1 MPDDAVL
8 ATTDLHGLSITE
20 AARLIEQRRL
30 SPVELTQA
38 YLDRI
43 QAYDPQLNAYLMV
56 TADRALDAART
67 AEAEITAGRYRGP
80 MHGISFALKDIYCT
94 AGIRTTCHSRT
105 RADYV
110 PGFDATTVSRLYQ
123 AGAVLLGK
131 LSTHEFAHGGP
142 SFDLPWPAARN
153 PWNREHFTGGS
164 SSGSGAS
171 VAAGLAP
178 GSLGSDTG
186 GSIRNPAALCGLV
199 GLKPTYG
206 LVSRSGVY
214 ANSFSYDHAGPMT
227 LTVEDCAIMLQA
239 IAGHDAK
246 DPASAP
252 RAVPDYRTEL
262 SAGVKGLRIGVLRH
276 LYEED
281 VPVPASLKAAL
292 EQAYDVLRGLGAVVE
307 DVRIRPA
314 SDYHAVKI
322 TGAESELLAVHE
334 PVLRRRLGDFGADF
348 LGRVLGAL
356 LISGADYMQA
366 SRQRRVMIS
375 EMAPLYDR
383 YDVLLTA
390 GPGPAGRLDAWRTI
404 DFWQRSS
411 VTTPFN
417 VTGGP
422 ALVQCIGFTDDGLPL
437 SMQVV
442 GRPFAD
448 STVLRVAKAYEDAT
462 PWRRRRPILQADAAP
477 LPTPPVPQTAK
488 AEISRARRD
497 EIAAMCERRG
507 LTVPEQHFEQLCA
520 TAPYVDEMVGH
531 LGRSWQF
538 ADEPANVFQFAG

>member
-1 MPDDAVL
+1 MPDDTAI
-8 ATTDLHGLSITE
+8 TSTDLHFLSISE

-30 SPVELTQA
+30 SPVELTRA

-43 QAYDPQLNAYLMV
+43 ATYDPQLNAYLLV
-56 TADRALDAART
+56 TADRALEAARA
-67 AEAEITAGRYRGP
+67 AEAEIAVGRHRGP
-80 MHGISFALKDIYCT
+80 MHGIPFALKDIYCT

-110 PGFDATTVSRLYQ
+110 PAFDATTVTKLYE

-131 LSTHEFAHGGP
+131 LATHEFAHGGP

-164 SSGSGAS
+164 SSGSGAA

-214 ANSFSYDHAGPMT
+214 TNSFSYDHAGPMT
-227 LTVEDCAIMLQA
+227 WTVEDCAIMLQA
-239 IAGHDAK
+239 ISGHDVC
-246 DPASAP
+246 DPASATRP
-252 RAVPDYRTEL
+252 VPDYRAGL
-262 SAGVKGLRIGVLRH
+262 SDGVKGLRIGVLRH
-276 LYEED
+276 LYEQD
-281 VPVPASLKAAL
+281 VPVAASLKAAL
-292 EQAYDVLRGLGAVVE
+292 EQAYDVLRGLGATIE
-307 DVRIRPA
+307 DACIRPA
-314 SDYHAVKI
+314 ADYHAVKI

-334 PVLRRRLGDFGADF
+334 PVLRARLNDFGADF
-348 LGRVLGAL
+348 LGRALGAL

-366 SRQRRVMIS
+366 SRQRRVMIA

-383 YDVLLTA
+383 FDVLVTA
-390 GPGPAGRLDAWRTI
+390 GPGPAARLDSWRTI
-404 DFWQRSS
+404 NFWQRNS

-448 STVLRVAKAYEDAT
+448 AMVLRVAKAYEDAT
-462 PWRRRRPILQADAAP
+462 PWRQRRPVLEVGAP
-477 LPTPPVPQTAK
+477 SLPAPAVPEPTK
-488 AEISRARRD
+488 AEISRMRRD
-497 EIAAMCERRG
+497 EIAVMCKRRG
-507 LTVPEQHFEQLCA
+507 LTVPERHFEQLCA

-531 LGRSWQF
+531 LGRSWDF
-538 ADEPANVFQFAG
+538 MDEPASVFRF